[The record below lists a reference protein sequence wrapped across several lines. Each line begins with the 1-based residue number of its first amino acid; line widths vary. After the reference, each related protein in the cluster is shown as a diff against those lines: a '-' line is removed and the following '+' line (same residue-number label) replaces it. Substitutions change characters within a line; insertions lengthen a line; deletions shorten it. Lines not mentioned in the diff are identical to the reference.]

1 MYVTVEQVRA
11 RLDSDIDLLDDKQ
24 VEQKLSELER
34 KGTRKAV
41 SA

>member
-1 MYVTVEQVRA
+1 MYATVEQVRE
-11 RLDSDIDLLDDKQ
+11 RLDSDIDLLDDEQ

-34 KGTRKAV
+34 KGMRKAG